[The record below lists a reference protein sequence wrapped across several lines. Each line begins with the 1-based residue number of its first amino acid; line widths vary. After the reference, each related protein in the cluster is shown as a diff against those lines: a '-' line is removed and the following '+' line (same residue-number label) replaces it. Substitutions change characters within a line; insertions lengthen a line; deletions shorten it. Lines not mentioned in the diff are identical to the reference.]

1 MARLKQERVENLGEL
16 KNVEDVNTNGS
27 LLDVMNE
34 KPQEPR
40 VIFVL
45 DNAPLHK
52 GLVGKKWKILD
63 SWRDQDFLLKH
74 KKNLKDFRPE
84 NVRQPLLD
92 IFDSRVNKAGKV
104 GAVYVKIDDGVLF
117 EIKPHARIPRTYNR
131 FCGLILDLLKK
142 RCIRAEDTNEV
153 LFRVLNEPV
162 SQHSPSNSRIIGVS
176 NGLEKL
182 VDIQNYVSATNDDMN
197 LIFVVSATDHKK
209 INICTD
215 DVISVSH
222 YPLVSMS
229 CVGMICEAL
238 EHKWIVEP
246 PSHN

>member
-1 MARLKQERVENLGEL
+1 MMQSNPYSFDRPTMKFMVQSSEYQIGFHSHPMYFPIHLLTSLGNPISLPIPNLTL
-16 KNVEDVNTNGS
+16 A
-27 LLDVMNE
+27 
-34 KPQEPR
+34 
-40 VIFVL
+40 F
-45 DNAPLHK
+45 
-52 GLVGKKWKILD
+52 
-63 SWRDQDFLLKH
+63 
-74 KKNLKDFRPE
+74 
-84 NVRQPLLD
+84 PLLD

-153 LFRVLNEPV
+153 LFRILNEPL
-162 SQHSPSNSRIIGVS
+162 SQHLPSNSRVS

-182 VDIQNYVSATNDDMN
+182 VDIQNYVSTCDDKN
-197 LIFVVSATDHKK
+197 FVFVVSATDHKK
-209 INICTD
+209 INICAD
-215 DVISVSH
+215 DMISVSH

-246 PSHN
+246 LLHN

>member
-1 MARLKQERVENLGEL
+1 MSHQKRRNSESSSSKLARLKQERVENLDEL
-16 KNVEDVNTNGS
+16 KNVEDVNTNSS
-27 LLDVMNE
+27 LLDVINE
-34 KPQEPR
+34 KPQEHR

-63 SWRDQDFLLKH
+63 SWRDQQFLLKH
-74 KKNLKDFRPE
+74 KKNLKDFCPE

-153 LFRVLNEPV
+153 LFRVLNEPL
-162 SQHSPSNSRIIGVS
+162 SQHLPRNSRIIGVS
-176 NGLEKL
+176 NGLEKWLTWRTMFLLL
-182 VDIQNYVSATNDDMN
+182 VMIRISFLWLVRRIIRK
-197 LIFVVSATDHKK
+197 LIHVRMT
-209 INICTD
+209 
-215 DVISVSH
+215 
-222 YPLVSMS
+222 
-229 CVGMICEAL
+229 
-238 EHKWIVEP
+238 
-246 PSHN
+246 